1 MQLPKPSTQEEW
13 RAVWKEVGTLL
24 AAKHFI
30 SHTPVPVM
38 ELPIAAVVDSK
49 EHLRFRAMCDER
61 ISFPFEELRGF
72 PDVYAKLE
80 PYVAADSFVEVK
92 VAWRCNTEQWWWAEV
107 PPSQAGPLYKKLG
120 YADDAIRAFGLDPEL
135 PVGTPFLP
143 AAASGADPANQPPLM
158 MEYPDQPRPP
168 ITVENVNSVMGKKSK
183 KDLKAQNKHLFWART
198 ECGLVLSSVTPWE
211 IISKEKGV
219 TTGGYMCK
227 HCQGF
232 WKQGRGATRLVQ
244 IIGRHR
250 GRKVSL
256 QLIMDEPPEALYN
269 QWIKDRIEYYKRVEP
284 VAAPRDEQLDL
295 GPPVARIRVSHSND
309 RGPVGQLIWQSILSN
324 CELANLQYIGKVAD
338 KHTKRARSSGDAT
351 LSG

>member
-1 MQLPKPSTQEEW
+1 
-13 RAVWKEVGTLL
+13 
-24 AAKHFI
+24 
-30 SHTPVPVM
+30 
-38 ELPIAAVVDSK
+38 
-49 EHLRFRAMCDER
+49 MCDER
-61 ISFPFEELRGF
+61 ISFPFEELREF
-72 PDVYAKLE
+72 PDVYSKLE

-107 PPSQAGPLYKKLG
+107 HPSQAGPLYKKLG
-120 YADDAIRAFGLDPEL
+120 YSDAAIRAFGLDPEG
-135 PVGTPFLP
+135 PVGTPYLP
-143 AAASGADPANQPPLM
+143 AAASGADQGSQPPLL

-168 ITVENVNSVMGKKSK
+168 ITVENVKSVLGTKAKKG
-183 KDLKAQNKHLFWART
+183 LQAQNKHLFWAKT

-232 WKQGRGATRLVQ
+232 WKQGKGATRLVQ
-244 IIGRHR
+244 IIGRHK
-250 GRKVSL
+250 GRKISL

-295 GPPVARIRVSHSND
+295 GPPVARIRLSHSND

-324 CELANLQYIGKVAD
+324 RELANLQYIGKVAD
-338 KHTKRARSSGDAT
+338 KHAQKARSSGDAT
-351 LSG
+351 LRG

>member
-1 MQLPKPSTQEEW
+1 M
-13 RAVWKEVGTLL
+13 
-24 AAKHFI
+24 
-30 SHTPVPVM
+30 
-38 ELPIAAVVDSK
+38 
-49 EHLRFRAMCDER
+49 
-61 ISFPFEELRGF
+61 
-72 PDVYAKLE
+72 
-80 PYVAADSFVEVK
+80 EVK

-120 YADDAIRAFGLDPEL
+120 YSDDAIRAFGLEPEG

-143 AAASGADPANQPPLM
+143 AAAPGADPASQAPLM

-168 ITVENVNSVMGKKSK
+168 ITVENVNSVMGKKTK

-250 GRKVSL
+250 GRKISL
-256 QLIMDEPPEALYN
+256 QLIMDEPLRPSTINGSKTASSATSEWS
-269 QWIKDRIEYYKRVEP
+269 QWQPLEM
-284 VAAPRDEQLDL
+284 
-295 GPPVARIRVSHSND
+295 SNWIWVPLWQ
-309 RGPVGQLIWQSILSN
+309 GSGSLIPMTVVLWDN
-324 CELANLQYIGKVAD
+324 
-338 KHTKRARSSGDAT
+338 
-351 LSG
+351 